1 MFARVTLLLALAA
14 LLCSSATGTAARVEM
29 GGVKQMRYDK
39 EGKLAAVIRA
49 ERVTRDEEGMLLMEL
64 VRSTVHTKDGDEVEI
79 RAMKGRT
86 SIEGT
91 GDAFF
96 EDAIEV
102 ISPDFIATM
111 SRATWRESDNTVRGD
126 EKIVLEAQGVRIVGS
141 GFVVFAAENKVV
153 IYKPRGTLRSV
164 KPKTDLENKRAEET
178 ATPPENT
185 RKPPESRSDE

>member
-14 LLCSSATGTAARVEM
+14 FLCSSATGTAARVEM

-64 VRSTVHTKDGDEVEI
+64 VRSSVHTKDGDEVEI

-91 GDAFF
+91 GDVLF
-96 EDAIEV
+96 EDEIEV
-102 ISPDFIATM
+102 ISPDFIATT

-126 EKIVLEAQGVRIVGS
+126 EKIVLEGQGLRIVGS
-141 GFVVFAAENKVV
+141 GFVVFTAENKVV

-164 KPKTDLENKRAEET
+164 KPKTDLESKRVEDA
-178 ATPPENT
+178 AT
-185 RKPPESRSDE
+185 PPESRSDE